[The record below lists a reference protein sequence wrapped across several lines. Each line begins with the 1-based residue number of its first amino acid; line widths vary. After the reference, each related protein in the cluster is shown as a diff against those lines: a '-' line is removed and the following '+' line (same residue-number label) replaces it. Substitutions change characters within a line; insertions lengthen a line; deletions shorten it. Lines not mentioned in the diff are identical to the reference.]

1 VPHWADIRDVAVFAL
16 GSGIAIHET
25 LFRNFDRP
33 GLLALAAAMMGLAA
47 LPRSIGTWEIRRRS
61 NGSGNGPPRPPG

>member
-47 LPRSIGTWEIRRRS
+47 LPRSIGTWEIRRR
-61 NGSGNGPPRPPG
+61 NGNGGSRPRPPG